1 MENKPEI
8 ILKISPRLVLVGL
21 YSEGLFLGG
30 CLLLEG
36 RMRRAAGVGTGEVGG
51 GGGAA
56 AGVVTVAAAGE
67 EAATR
72 VGIVEGEQEGVYE
85 QQE

>member
-1 MENKPEI
+1 
-8 ILKISPRLVLVGL
+8 
-21 YSEGLFLGG
+21 
-30 CLLLEG
+30 
-36 RMRRAAGVGTGEVGG
+36 MRRAAGVGTGEVGG
-51 GGGAA
+51 GGGGA